1 MEFKLTRYQMNQLA
15 DMVAYKVLAKI
26 EGNRPHAKAETKL
39 TAKEAAEYL
48 KMPLST
54 LYKLGGDIPRIKVG
68 KRFLYTEETLYNY
81 IHR

>member
-15 DMVAYKVLAKI
+15 DMVADKVLAKI

-48 KMPLST
+48 L
-54 LYKLGGDIPRIKVG
+54 
-68 KRFLYTEETLYNY
+68 
-81 IHR
+81 

>member
-15 DMVAYKVLAKI
+15 DMVADKVLAKI

-39 TAKEAAEYL
+39 T
-48 KMPLST
+48 
-54 LYKLGGDIPRIKVG
+54 PRIKVG